1 MNQKENMTTKEV
13 IRKLRDLDLST
24 YPYNEIHSLIQNFNS
39 IKVIRTI
46 IEPGAIITRIRNKI
60 GYHSQKEMSYPPVEI
75 CNSCQ
80 RANLPRH
87 SMFYGTISDSTS
99 PTVDNRAIAVSECS
113 SLARK
118 GKTSKGIERFTISNW
133 ISTQSLQLAT
143 IVDDKV
149 FEDIQDNKLLKY
161 AKEKYNEFKLL
172 PEYDE
177 YARFVAEE
185 FSKPVDNEYEYLISA
200 AIADAYV
207 NQTNFDGI
215 MYPSVRLGGQAG
227 MNIALK
233 PEIVDS
239 SLALQNIGE
248 LVYYKNAEHG
258 IIIVDKLANIETWN
272 YFESPA
278 QPPLDKLLAEIGV
291 ESLEELELV

>member
-1 MNQKENMTTKEV
+1 MTTKEV
-13 IRKLRDLDLST
+13 IRKLRRLDLST
-24 YPYNEIHSLIQNFNS
+24 YPLNEVHSLIQKFNS
-39 IKVIRTI
+39 IKVIRIT
-46 IEPGAIITRIRNKI
+46 IEPGALITRVRKGK
-60 GYHSQKEMSYPPVEI
+60 GYNCQKELSYPPVEI
-75 CNSCQ
+75 CKSCQ
-80 RANLPRH
+80 RANLPHH

-99 PTVDNRAIAVSECS
+99 SSVDNRVIAVGECS

-133 ISTQSLQLAT
+133 ISTQYLQLAT

-149 FEDIQDNKLLKY
+149 FEDIQDNKLLKL
-161 AKEKYNEFKLL
+161 AKEKFEEFNLL

-177 YARFVAEE
+177 YARFVADE
-185 FSKPVDNEYEYLISA
+185 FSKPVNNDYEYLISA
-200 AIADAYV
+200 AIADEYV
-207 NQTNFDGI
+207 HQSNFDGI

-239 SLALQNIGE
+239 SLALQNVGE
-248 LVYYKNAEHG
+248 LVYYKNADHG
-258 IIIVDKLANIETWN
+258 IVIVDKLANIETWN

-278 QPPLDKLLAEIGV
+278 QPPLDKLLADIGV
-291 ESLEELELV
+291 NSLEELEYV